1 MSAENAAGD
10 LPVSV
15 EELRAAGF
23 ADPARAARTLA
34 QIAGEGDSRASL
46 GAILP
51 RLVEA
56 LGSVP
61 DPEMALNNLER
72 YVAASISRSFL
83 FSLFREGPKVVGLL
97 LTILGSSQFLA
108 DLLIRHPQLLA
119 WLLEPGLL
127 RLPRGRG
134 ALEEDL
140 QAMPRPQATPSRRW
154 QALRVFKARETLRIG
169 VQDLLGN
176 LDLSA
181 VTEELTHLA
190 EVVLDAALRLCWDE
204 LARRHGTPRHPAE
217 PDAEPRVPTGFAI
230 IGMGKLGGGEL
241 NFSSDIDLLF
251 VYAAEGETGGI
262 PGADGAAVG
271 RISNAEF
278 FRKLGELLTK
288 GVAEVTPEGHLF
300 RVDMRLRPGG
310 RAGGLVAPLRAY
322 EAYYE
327 AYGQT
332 WERQALIKARPVA
345 GDPDL
350 GRAFLGMVGPFV
362 YRQHLDHAAVTEI
375 AAMRDRIALSVAA
388 DRRGERN
395 VKLGPG
401 GIREIEF
408 IVQAFQ
414 LVYGGRTPWVREAHT
429 LRALHRIAE
438 AGLLPREEY
447 AALVAAYTFLRTLE
461 HRIQILHQVQTHAL
475 PEDAKALRALA
486 RRMGYRAG
494 EGGEE
499 AEQLL
504 HDVRRHTS
512 AVRRIGAELLAPAP
526 GAPQEAAADPL
537 ILFFE
542 TDLPPEAVGGAL
554 AAAGLRDPGRA
565 VRHLLDLREGPPLQN
580 VGPRS
585 RRALARLAPG
595 LPRALA
601 AAPDPDLA
609 LHNFERFVNAAP
621 ARDTVLDLL
630 AADPALLTR
639 LLHLFGTSEFLAAS
653 FARYPECLE
662 MLADPE
668 GLGRARGRDELA
680 AALRAALAGSDA
692 GSGGR
697 GAVPWDILRRFK
709 RMEELRAGL
718 RDVWGEADHLETAR
732 TLTALAEA
740 CVATV
745 AAMAVEELAP
755 RLGVPDPPG
764 YCVVGLGKLGAG
776 ELAYG
781 SDLDLVFVYRAEG
794 HTRGG
799 ADAGVAH
806 REYFS
811 RLADRIMKALTT
823 ITAEGAAYRVDARLR
838 PGGGKGELAHALEAV
853 VRHFAG
859 PAEVWERMA
868 YLRARPVAGDAE
880 TGRATLE
887 ALHAALFVPP
897 PPDLAARV
905 QAMRRRIE
913 AERAGGRGLHLKLGA
928 GGTVDVEFLVHYLQ
942 LQHGHAHAALRS
954 PNLLAA
960 LGAAAAAGLVPEAE
974 AGAVAEAYRFLR
986 RVEGRL
992 RIVLDRAVE
1001 TLPEDPVEVD
1011 RLARRLG
1018 YTGAAPADRLRDDLA
1033 RHMATIHDAYRRVL
1047 DPR

>member
-1 MSAENAAGD
+1 MRAED
-10 LPVSV
+10 
-15 EELRAAGF
+15 LRAAGC
-23 ADPARAARTLA
+23 AEPDRAARVLG
-34 QIAGEGDSRASL
+34 QIAGEGDSRAAFAAL
-46 GAILP
+46 LP

-56 LGSVP
+56 LGAVP
-61 DPEMALNNLER
+61 DPDMALNNMER
-72 YVAASISRSFL
+72 YVGASLSRGFL
-83 FSLFREGPKVVGLL
+83 FSLFHESPKVLHLL
-97 LTILGSSQFLA
+97 LTILGSSQFLS
-108 DLLIRHPQLLA
+108 DLLIRHPQLLS

-127 RLPRGRG
+127 RRPRGRG

-140 QAMPRPQATPSRRW
+140 QAMLRSQGTAARRW
-154 QALRVFKARETLRIG
+154 QAFRVFKARETLRIG

-190 EVVLDAALRLCWDE
+190 EVVLDAALRLCWED
-204 LARRHGTPRHPAE
+204 LVRRHGIPRHPEVEAG
-217 PDAEPRVPTGFAI
+217 PMVPSRFAI

-251 VYAAEGETGGI
+251 VYSAEGETGGI
-262 PGADGAAVG
+262 PGAGGQAVG
-271 RISNAEF
+271 RIPNAEF
-278 FRKLGELLTK
+278 FRKLGELLAK
-288 GVAEVTPEGHLF
+288 GVTEVTPEGHLF

-310 RAGGLVAPLRAY
+310 RAGGLVATLRAY

-350 GRAFLGMVGPFV
+350 GRDFLRMVTPFV
-362 YRQHLDHAAVTEI
+362 YRQHLDHAAVAEI

-414 LVYGGRTPWVREAHT
+414 LVYGGRTPWVREPHT
-429 LRALHRIAE
+429 LRALHRLAE
-438 AGLLPREEY
+438 GGLLPRADY
-447 AALVAAYTFLRTLE
+447 AALVAGYTFLRTLE
-461 HRIQILHQVQTHAL
+461 HRIQILHQVQTHVL
-475 PEDAKALRALA
+475 PDDPKALRALA

-504 HDVRRHTS
+504 RDVRRHTA
-512 AVRRIGAELLAPAP
+512 AVRRIGAVLLAQAP
-526 GAPQEAAADPL
+526 GAPEEAAADPL
-537 ILFFE
+537 ALFFE
-542 TDLPPEAVGGAL
+542 TDLPPEAVAGAL
-554 AAAGLRDPGRA
+554 ASAGLQEPGRA
-565 VRHLLDLREGPPLQN
+565 ARYLLDLREGPPLQN
-580 VGPRS
+580 VGPRG
-585 RRALARLAPG
+585 RRALGRLAPALRRG
-595 LPRALA
+595 LA
-601 AAPDPDLA
+601 AVPDPDLA

-621 ARDTVLDLL
+621 ARDTLLDLL
-630 AADPALLTR
+630 AADAGLLTR
-639 LLHLFGTSEFLAAS
+639 LLDLFGTSEFLAAS

-662 MLADPE
+662 MLADPDA
-668 GLGRARGRDELA
+668 LARGRGREEIAAALA
-680 AALRAALAGSDA
+680 AAVARADPQ
-692 GSGGR
+692 
-697 GAVPWDILRRFK
+697 GAARWDTLRRFK
-709 RMEELRAGL
+709 RMEEVRAGM
-718 RDVWGEADHLETAR
+718 RDVWDEVDYRETAR

-740 CVATV
+740 CVA
-745 AAMAVEELAP
+745 AAADMAVEDLAP
-755 RLGVPDPPG
+755 RLGTPDPPG
-764 YCVVGLGKLGAG
+764 FCVVGLGKLGAG

-781 SDLDLVFVYRAEG
+781 SDLDLVFVYGAEG
-794 HTRGG
+794 HARGG
-799 ADAGVAH
+799 AGAGVTH

-838 PGGGKGELAHALEAV
+838 PGGGKGELALPLEAV
-853 VRHFAG
+853 ARHFAG

-868 YLRARPVAGDAE
+868 YLRACPVAGDGK
-880 TGRATLE
+880 TGCAFLE

-897 PPDLAARV
+897 PPDLGSRV
-905 QAMRRRIE
+905 HAMRRRIE
-913 AERAGGRGLHLKLGA
+913 AERIGRRGLHLKLGA

-942 LQHGHAHAALRS
+942 LQHAHAHPALRG
-954 PNLLAA
+954 PNLLTA
-960 LGAAAAAGLVPEAE
+960 LEA
-974 AGAVAEAYRFLR
+974 AGAVGLLPRPEAALVADAYLFLR

-992 RIVLDRAVE
+992 RIVLDQAVE
-1001 TLPEDPVEVD
+1001 TLPEDPAEVN

-1018 YTGAAPADRLRDDLA
+1018 YSDDVPGNRLREDLA
-1033 RHMATIHDAYRRVL
+1033 RHMATIHEAYQRVL
-1047 DPR
+1047 GVA

>member
-1 MSAENAAGD
+1 MSAVDAAGD
-10 LPVSV
+10 LPIGL

-23 ADPARAARTLA
+23 AVPERAARTLA
-34 QIAGEGDSRASL
+34 QIAGEGDSRAAF

-56 LGSVP
+56 LGSVS

-72 YVAASISRSFL
+72 YVGASLSRSFL

-97 LTILGSSQFLA
+97 LTILGSSQFLS

-127 RLPRGRG
+127 RLPRGRDP
-134 ALEEDL
+134 LQEDL
-140 QAMPRPQATPSRRW
+140 QAMLRPQATPSRRW

-176 LDLSA
+176 LDLAA

-190 EVVLDAALRLCWDE
+190 EVVLEAALGMCWEE
-204 LARRHGTPRHPAE
+204 LAGRHGVPRHPE
-217 PDAEPRVPTGFAI
+217 TEDGPMVPSRFAI

-251 VYAAEGETGGI
+251 VYTAEGETGGI
-262 PGADGAAVG
+262 PGPDGGAVG
-271 RISNAEF
+271 CITNAEF

-345 GDPDL
+345 GDPEL
-350 GRAFLGMVGPFV
+350 GRVFLRMVSPFV
-362 YRQHLDHAAVTEI
+362 HRQHLDHAAVTEI

-414 LVYGGRTPWVREAHT
+414 LVYGGRAPWVREAHT
-429 LRALHRIAE
+429 LRGLHRIAE

-475 PEDAKALRALA
+475 PEDPKALRALA

-504 HDVRRHTS
+504 RDVRRHTG
-512 AVRRIGAELLAPAP
+512 AVRRISAELLAPAT

-542 TDLPPEAVGGAL
+542 TDLPPEAVGAAL

-668 GLGRARGRDELA
+668 ALGRARGRDELGA
-680 AALRAALAGSDA
+680 VLRASLAVPAVGAD
-692 GSGGR
+692 GR
-697 GAVPWDILRRFK
+697 GAGPWDILRRFK
-709 RMEELRAGL
+709 RMEEVRAGL
-718 RDVWGEADHLETAR
+718 RDVWGEADHEGTAR
-732 TLTALAEA
+732 TLTAVAEA

-745 AAMAVEELAP
+745 TGMAAEELAP

-764 YCVVGLGKLGAG
+764 CCVVGLGKLGAG

-794 HTRGG
+794 HTRAG
-799 ADAGVAH
+799 AGAGVTH

-823 ITAEGAAYRVDARLR
+823 ITVEGAAYRVDARLR
-838 PGGGKGELAHALEAV
+838 PGGAKGELAQTLDAV
-853 VRHFAG
+853 ARHFSG

-868 YLRARPVAGDAE
+868 YLRARPVAGDAD
-880 TGRATLE
+880 TGRAFLE
-887 ALHAALFVPP
+887 TLHAALFVPP

-905 QAMRRRIE
+905 HAMRRRIE

-954 PNLLAA
+954 PDLLAG
-960 LGAAAAAGLVPEAE
+960 LGAAAVAGLVPQGEAQ
-974 AGAVAEAYRFLR
+974 AVAEAYRFLR

-1001 TLPEDPVEVD
+1001 TLPEDPGEVD

-1018 YTGAAPADRLRDDLA
+1018 YTDAAPADRLRDDLA
-1033 RHMATIHDAYRRVL
+1033 RRMATIRGAYERIL
-1047 DPR
+1047 GPR